1 MKGTE
6 IPQPFSSS
14 EYSEMAVYSNVTA
27 SLYHI
32 LKESECIKYMYRN
45 DPKFSDRQVWAN
57 SVEPDQTA
65 NQEAV

>member
-6 IPQPFSSS
+6 IPQPFSLS

-32 LKESECIKYMYRN
+32 LKERECTKYIYPN
-45 DPKFSDRQVWAN
+45 DPKFSDRQLWAN
-57 SVEPDQTA
+57 NIDPDQTA